1 MIIIFIDNNYGWV
14 ELELQL
20 ILIAMNRSF
29 MALLTLYGNWW
40 SVAAIIIIFINK
52 SDIKYNIDV

>member
-20 ILIAMNRSF
+20 ILIAMGRSF
-29 MALLTLYGNWW
+29 MALLTLYGNRW
-40 SVAAIIIIFINK
+40 SVTAIIIIFINK